1 MANISTQLLGRL
13 LEPDAPP
20 FALLR
25 REREPAVE
33 LLLGDLVDVER
44 LADLPLPGGG
54 SGGARHDLLA
64 LVPFRQVRE
73 RGFACHDDGTP
84 LRCLRVTST
93 VLLDPAEVAECL
105 PEGPVAA
112 GNGRF
117 DPDDEAYAAIVERVV
132 RDEIGH
138 GEGANFVI
146 RREFS
151 CDLSGPANRT
161 ALALFRRLLAAEQGA
176 YWTFVVHAGDRTL
189 VGATP
194 ERHVTMQGEQVT
206 MNPICGTYR
215 YPPQG
220 PTVEGLLAF
229 LADRKE
235 TDELYMVVDE
245 ELKQMSAAGDLG
257 GRVLG
262 PYLKQMG
269 HLAHTEYLLAGR
281 SSLDVREVLRAT
293 MFAATVTGSP
303 VENAC
308 RVIAGHEATGRGWYA
323 GVLALIGQDARGLP
337 TLDAPILIR
346 TLYLRAEGGAV
357 RATLPVGATIV
368 RHSRPAGEVAETH
381 AKAAALLS
389 ALGLTPDGGGS
400 GGLKSEAPTGA
411 PGGRARPAV
420 SPPVSTA
427 RTGAAPGGAGRH
439 GAGRPALPDLAA
451 DPRVV
456 AALAARNDTLARF
469 WLDPQDGGALAPELA
484 GRSALL
490 VDAEDDW
497 TQMLAHMLRRLG
509 LAVAVRRWSE
519 LGPAPTGAGHDLL
532 IAGPGP
538 GDPRELAQPRM
549 AALQGLLRER
559 LRQRR
564 PLLAVCLSHQILGGM
579 LGFPLVRR
587 EEPAQG
593 TQREVDLFGRHERA
607 GFYNSFAL
615 RLPARPPSGVEVA
628 QDPLTGEVDALRGP
642 GFASTQFHLESVLTS
657 NGVDL
662 LRQFLGTLMP
672 AAPAPAGT
680 A

>member
-1 MANISTQLLGRL
+1 MANTSTQILGRL
-13 LEPDAPP
+13 LAPDAPP

-25 REREPAVE
+25 RERAPGVE

-44 LADLPLPGGG
+44 LADLPLPGRRP
-54 SGGARHDLLA
+54 GGARHDLLA

-93 VLLDPAEVAECL
+93 FLLDPAEVAECL
-105 PEGPVAA
+105 PDGPIAA

-206 MNPICGTYR
+206 MNPISGTYR

-220 PTVEGLLAF
+220 PTVQGLLAF

-308 RVIAGHEATGRGWYA
+308 RVIADHEATGRGWYA

-346 TLYLRAEGGAV
+346 TLYLRAEGGAL

-368 RHSRPAGEVAETH
+368 RHSRPAAEVAETH

-389 ALGLTPDGGGS
+389 AIGLAPDGGAL
-400 GGLKSEAPTGA
+400 GGAT
-411 PGGRARPAV
+411 
-420 SPPVSTA
+420 
-427 RTGAAPGGAGRH
+427 PGGAGRD
-439 GAGRPALPDLAA
+439 GAARPAVPDLAA

-456 AALAARNDTLARF
+456 AALAARNDDLARF
-469 WLDPQDGGALAPELA
+469 WLDPQDGAALAPELA

-497 TQMLAHMLRRLG
+497 TQMLAHVLRRLG
-509 LAVAVRRWSE
+509 LAVTVRRWSE
-519 LGPAPTGAGHDLL
+519 LGPAPAGAGHDLL

-549 AALQGLLRER
+549 AALHELMRER

-564 PLLAVCLSHQILGGM
+564 PLLAVCLSHQVLGGL

-593 TQREVDLFGRHERA
+593 TQREVDLFGRRERA

-615 RLPARPPSGVEVA
+615 RLPARPPSGWRS
-628 QDPLTGEVDALRGP
+628 P
-642 GFASTQFHLESVLTS
+642 STRSPARWT
-657 NGVDL
+657 
-662 LRQFLGTLMP
+662 P
-672 AAPAPAGT
+672 CAAPASPAPSSIWSRC
-680 A
+680 

>member
-1 MANISTQLLGRL
+1 MANTSTQILGRL

-25 REREPAVE
+25 REREPGVE

-44 LADLPLPGGG
+44 LADLPLPEREP
-54 SGGARHDLLA
+54 SHHHHLLA

-105 PEGPVAA
+105 PEGPIVA

-146 RREFS
+146 RRDFS

-206 MNPICGTYR
+206 MNPISGTYR

-281 SSLDVREVLRAT
+281 SSLDVGEVLRAT

-308 RVIAGHEATGRGWYA
+308 RVIADHEATGRGWYA
-323 GVLALIGQDARGLP
+323 GVLALIGRDARGLP

-389 ALGLTPDGGGS
+389 ALGLAPDD
-400 GGLKSEAPTGA
+400 GA
-411 PGGRARPAV
+411 RG
-420 SPPVSTA
+420 
-427 RTGAAPGGAGRH
+427 GAAPGGAGPD

-456 AALAARNDTLARF
+456 AALAARNDALARF
-469 WLDPQDGGALAPELA
+469 WLDPQDGAALAPELA

-509 LAVAVRRWSE
+509 LAVTVRRWSE
-519 LGPAPTGAGHDLL
+519 FGPAPTGHDLL
-532 IAGPGP
+532 VAGPGP

-549 AALQGLLRER
+549 AALHGLLRER

-564 PLLAVCLSHQILGGM
+564 PLLAVCLSHQILGGL

-587 EEPAQG
+587 EEPGQG

-628 QDPLTGEVDALRGP
+628 QDPVTGEVDALRGP

-672 AAPAPAGT
+672 ATPAPAGT